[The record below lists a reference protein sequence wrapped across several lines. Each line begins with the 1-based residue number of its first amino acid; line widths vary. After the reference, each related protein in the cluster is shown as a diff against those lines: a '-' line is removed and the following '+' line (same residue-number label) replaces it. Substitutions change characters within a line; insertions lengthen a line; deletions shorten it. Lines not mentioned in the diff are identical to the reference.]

1 MSNAT
6 FVIKVQSGQKGE
18 RGFTGLTPQLTVANT
33 ITGEPNTTANVTIAG
48 TAENPAL
55 TFTIPIGR
63 PFDIAAKYS
72 SISDLT
78 SNTNPI
84 PSGYNPELFDLAII
98 QSNVEDE
105 DNARLYLYDENPAPG
120 KGGWTFISDLSGA
133 TGPRRNIRWKE
144 VNNETTSILQ

>member
-1 MSNAT
+1 MPNT
-6 FVIKVQSGQKGE
+6 LLIKIKVDTGA
-18 RGFTGLTPQLTVANT
+18 RGPRGLTGLTPQLSVANT
-33 ITGEPNTTANVTIAG
+33 ITGAPNTNAGVTIAG
-48 TAENPAL
+48 AAENPAL

-84 PSGYNPELFDLAII
+84 PSSYDPELFDLAII

-105 DNARLYLYDENPAPG
+105 NNARLYIYDENPTQG
-120 KGGWTFISDLSGA
+120 KGG
-133 TGPRRNIRWKE
+133 
-144 VNNETTSILQ
+144 